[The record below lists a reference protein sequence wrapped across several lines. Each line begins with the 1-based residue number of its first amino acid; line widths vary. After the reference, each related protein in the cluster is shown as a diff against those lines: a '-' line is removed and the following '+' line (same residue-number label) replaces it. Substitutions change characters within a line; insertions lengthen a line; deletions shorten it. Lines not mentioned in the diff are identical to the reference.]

1 MPELN
6 SPPPISTP
14 TMEEV
19 RAYYAAQP
27 APLFSAT
34 GLVVDTRDR
43 VLVLSPSCKDHLELP
58 GGLIDDTESP
68 EEGLARGLKEALG
81 LAVTVGRLLAVDS
94 APSADR
100 GRSAVMHLHLV
111 GPLDKDQVAGIS
123 FPDGEIVAANWYAPE
138 EALARLP
145 EPLAARLRAG
155 LAAWHIGAV
164 AHLVDGQVQRGSP
177 AGLAAQRRAELEH
190 ANILDP
196 ASWRAVRPKVLAW
209 STVLFTDAVGRVLLL
224 QPTYRTDRGWE
235 LPGCD
240 VDSDLGENPR
250 QAARRAVRE
259 QLGLDVP
266 MGRLLATN
274 WANKTPH
281 PAQVGF
287 TYNGGVL
294 GEADLARIRIDTA
307 EIHQWRLAELSEVAS
322 GVAHPLYPR
331 IEACLS
337 ALHEATGPLEL
348 YGGVPWA

>member
-6 SPPPISTP
+6 SPPPIAMPSV
-14 TMEEV
+14 EET
-19 RAYYAAQP
+19 RAYYAVQP
-27 APLFSAT
+27 APLLAAT

-43 VLVLSPSCKDHLELP
+43 VLMLTPSHKDHLDLP
-58 GGLIDDTESP
+58 GGLVSDTESP
-68 EEGLARGLKEALG
+68 EEGLARELKEELDLG
-81 LAVTVGRLLAVDS
+81 VPVGRLLAVDS
-94 APSADR
+94 GLPSER
-100 GRSAVMHLHLV
+100 GRSVVMHLHLV
-111 GPLDKDQVAGIS
+111 GPLDEDQVAAIS
-123 FPDGEIVAANWYAPE
+123 FPDGEIAANWHAPE
-138 EALARLP
+138 EAIARLP

-155 LAAWHIGAV
+155 LAAWHIGSV
-164 AHLVDGQVQRGSP
+164 AHLVDGQVQPGSP

-190 ANILDP
+190 ANLLDP
-196 ASWRAVRPKVLAW
+196 ASCRAVRPKVLAG
-209 STVLFTDAVGRVLLL
+209 STVLFTDAAGRVLLI
-224 QPTYRTDRGWE
+224 QPTYRTDGGWE
-235 LPGCD
+235 LPGSD

-259 QLGLDVP
+259 QLGLDAP

-294 GEADLARIRIDTA
+294 GEADLARLRTDTT
-307 EIHQWRLAELSEVAS
+307 EIHQWRMAELSEVAS
-322 GVAHPLYPR
+322 VVADPLYRR